1 MFDFRPILFV
11 VGLLLSTLAVAMV
24 LPAIVDAAAGHADWQ
39 VFLAAA
45 GATLFVGV
53 ALVLT
58 TRGANLAIDVRQA
71 FVLTTAAWVS
81 TCAFGALP
89 FAFAGLD
96 LTYAEAFFEATSGVT
111 TTGSTVIVGLDR
123 APPGI
128 LLWRALLQWLG
139 GIGLIVMAVALLP
152 MLHVGGMQL
161 FRTEGRDTAEKILP
175 RAAQIAVGTGLVYL
189 SLTFACTFCYWLGG
203 MNGFDAITHAMTTVS
218 TGGYSTSDSSLGK
231 FSTPFIDFVAVVF
244 MIAGAL
250 PFVLW
255 LQAARGRPTA
265 LWRDRQV
272 QTFAGVLAAFVV
284 VITVLLWFNSDRTLL
299 NALRVS
305 TVNLV
310 SIVTTTGYATED
322 YSLWGAFAVTI
333 FFVATFLGGCSGATT
348 GGLKIFRIQVLYAAS
363 SAQLKRLL
371 RPHGVFIPTF
381 NRRPIGD
388 DVATSVL
395 SFFFLYMLSFAAI
408 AIALAALDIDMVT
421 AVTASA
427 TAIGNV
433 GPGLGAIVGPAG
445 TFAPLPDAAK
455 WILSA
460 GMLLGRLELF
470 TVLVLLAPS
479 FWRR

>member
-1 MFDFRPILFV
+1 LVDFRPVLFV
-11 VGLLLSTLAVAMV
+11 IGLLLSTLAVAKV

-58 TRGANLAIDVRQA
+58 TRGANLAIDLRQA
-71 FVLTTAAWVS
+71 FVLTNLAWVS

-89 FAFAGLD
+89 FAFSDLGLS
-96 LTYAEAFFEATSGVT
+96 YADAFFEATSGVT
-111 TTGSTVIVGLDR
+111 TTGSTVIVGLDK

-152 MLHVGGMQL
+152 MLQVGGMQL
-161 FRTEGRDTAEKILP
+161 FRTEGRDTAEKVLP

-189 SLTFACTFCYWLGG
+189 TLTVACTFCYWFGG
-203 MNGFDAITHAMTTVS
+203 MGSFDAMTHAMTTVS

-231 FSTPFIDFVAVVF
+231 FSTPFIDIVAIVF

-255 LQAARGRPTA
+255 LQVARGRPAA

-272 QTFAGVLAAFVV
+272 QVFAAILAAF
-284 VITVLLWFNSDRTLL
+284 IATLAVLLWFHSDRTLL
-299 NALRVS
+299 DALRVS
-305 TVNLV
+305 AVNLV
-310 SIVTTTGYATED
+310 SIVTTTGFATED
-322 YSLWGAFAVTI
+322 YGLWGPFAVTI

-395 SFFFLYMLSFAAI
+395 SFFFLYMLIFAAM
-408 AIALAALDIDMVT
+408 AIALAALDLDMIT
-421 AVTASA
+421 AVSASA
-427 TAIGNV
+427 TALGNV

-445 TFAPLPDAAK
+445 TFAPLPETAK

-460 GMLLGRLELF
+460 GMLVGRLELF
-470 TVLVLLAPS
+470 TVMVLLAPA
-479 FWRR
+479 FWRN

>member
-11 VGLLLSTLAVAMV
+11 VGLLMCTLAVAMV
-24 LPAIVDAAAGHADWQ
+24 LPAVVDAAAGHADWQ

-45 GATLFVGV
+45 ASTLFVGV
-53 ALVLT
+53 SLVLV
-58 TRGANLAIDVRQA
+58 TRGSNLAIDIRQA
-71 FVLTTAAWVS
+71 FVLTASAWVS
-81 TCAFGALP
+81 TCIFGALP
-89 FAFAGLD
+89 FAFSD
-96 LTYAEAFFEATSGVT
+96 LGMSYADAFFEATSGVT

-152 MLHVGGMQL
+152 MLQVGGMQM
-161 FRTEGRDTAEKILP
+161 FRTEGRDTAEKVLP
-175 RAAQIAVGTGLVYL
+175 RAAQIAVGTGVVYL
-189 SLTFACTFCYWLGG
+189 VLTVACTVAYWAGG
-203 MNGFDAITHAMTTVS
+203 MAGFDAVTHAMSTVA
-218 TGGYSTSDSSLGK
+218 TGGFSTSDASLGK
-231 FSTPFIDFVAVVF
+231 FSTPFIDSVAVVF

-255 LQAARGRPTA
+255 LQVARGRPAA

-272 QTFAGVLAAFVV
+272 QAFAGILAAFVAALA
-284 VITVLLWFNSDRTLL
+284 ILLWFHSDRTML

-305 TVNLV
+305 AVNLV

-322 YSLWGAFAVTI
+322 YSLWGPFAVTI

-381 NRRPIGD
+381 NRRPIAD

-395 SFFFLYMLSFAAI
+395 SFFFLYMLTFAAM
-408 AIALAALDIDMVT
+408 AIALAALDLDMIT
-421 AVTASA
+421 AVSASA
-427 TAIGNV
+427 ATLANV
-433 GPGLGAIVGPAG
+433 GPGLGTIVGPAG
-445 TFAPLPDAAK
+445 TFAPLPDTAK

-460 GMLLGRLELF
+460 GMLVGRLELF
-470 TVLVLLAPS
+470 TVMVLLAPS
-479 FWRR
+479 FWRN